1 MAGMIRTAQQNAGVQ
16 RDSTPSMP
24 GDQRY
29 STPSMPGDSRYVAT
43 LHSHTYNVPLIK
55 GHSDESRINDTASKE
70 GNSSD
75 VNDDLHREA
84 TSPTVGD
91 GISPTNTGPA
101 YRETNAPSYSTVNE
115 TAYYPDN
122 AARETTYYSD
132 NAVTE
137 TSTTEYV
144 PGVPGIIRPI

>member
-1 MAGMIRTAQQNAGVQ
+1 MAGMIRTAQQNAGDQ
-16 RDSTPSMP
+16 RD
-24 GDQRY
+24 

-43 LHSHTYNVPLIK
+43 HSHTDNVPLIK
-55 GHSDESRINDTASKE
+55 DHSDESRINSTASRE

-75 VNDDLHREA
+75 VNDDLRREA

-101 YRETNAPSYSTVNE
+101 YRETNTPSYSTDNE

-122 AARETTYYSD
+122 AVRETTYYSD